1 MTARAPTRFEIPR
14 RLRALVRARESSLIG
29 LAALVGVVGGLV
41 VAAMGTAVDLIHEI
55 LFNLQH
61 GERLSARLSL
71 DPRLALAVPLIGG
84 ILFGVTTE
92 LIQRWRPEREIDPI
106 EANALHGGRMSLIGS
121 IIVALQT
128 MWSSGVG
135 ASVGL
140 EAGYTQLA
148 SGIAARLGMSFRL
161 RRGDLR
167 VLVGCG
173 AAAGIAGAFGAPL
186 AGAFYA
192 FELIIGSYS
201 PSGLAPVGISAL
213 VGYLV
218 AHSLSPAELGVVP
231 PEPTTMTGHD
241 LALAALLGL
250 LAAALGI
257 ILMRGVAISET
268 MFARLRLRPSLR
280 TMLGGLVVGLLAIV
294 SPQIMSSGHGALRV
308 AGMLDLSFR
317 TVALLF
323 LLKIAASIASLGS
336 GFRGGMFFSSLLI
349 GALGGHLLATSLT
362 IFWPTVYFDPNAY
375 AVIGM
380 SALSASVI
388 GGPLTMI
395 FIALESTDDL
405 WLTAAVLIAVII
417 SAQVTREVFGYSFA
431 TWRFHLRGE
440 TIRSAADI
448 GWMRDLTVEKMM
460 RQDVQTVNASST
472 VAAFREQFPLGSVA
486 SVIAIDE
493 EERYV
498 GLILVADAHAPELE
512 PEHAI
517 KDLLHQRED
526 MLLPGM
532 AVKEAVLAFDRAE
545 TETLAVVDFLHRPSC
560 CRPADGSLCAAAL
573 FRGARRPA
581 ARPHRR
587 GMSVERA
594 AISSRDI
601 GTWFAPTTR
610 SAAHRAQPH

>member
-1 MTARAPTRFEIPR
+1 MTARAATRFEIPR

-84 ILFGVTTE
+84 VLFGAITE
-92 LIQRWRPEREIDPI
+92 LIRRWRPEREIDPI

-161 RRGDLR
+161 RRADLR

-201 PSGLAPVGISAL
+201 PSGLAPVGIAAL

-218 AHSLSPAELGVVP
+218 AHQLSPAELGVVP
-231 PEPTTMTGHD
+231 PQPTTMTGHD

-317 TVALLF
+317 SVALLF
-323 LLKIAASIASLGS
+323 LLKIVASIASLGS

-460 RQDVQTVNASST
+460 RQDVQTVHMSSSI
-472 VAAFREQFPLGSVA
+472 AEFRELFPLGSAA
-486 SVIAIDE
+486 SVIAVDE

-498 GLILVADAHAPELE
+498 GLIVVADVHASELE
-512 PEHAI
+512 PEQAI
-517 KDLLHQRED
+517 KELLQHRED

-545 TETLAVVDFLHRPSC
+545 TETLAVVNSFTDRHVVGLLTEAYVLRRYS
-560 CRPADGSLCAAAL
+560 AAL
-573 FRGARRPA
+573 EGRR
-581 ARPHRR
+581 
-587 GMSVERA
+587 
-594 AISSRDI
+594 RDLT
-601 GTWFAPTTR
+601 GEE
-610 SAAHRAQPH
+610 